1 VVQPVL
7 GRQRGV
13 VYVLPETQ
21 TLEAV
26 FGRQVVAGLGQD

>member
-1 VVQPVL
+1 VQPVL

-13 VYVLPETQ
+13 VYVLPETR

-26 FGRQVVAGLGQD
+26 FGREMVAGLAQD